1 MTKQKPKKVA
11 IYARVSTTDKDQNP
25 ETQLMPLKKFAELR
39 EWDVHDVYVDEA
51 SGRHEKKD
59 KRPEFNRMMS
69 DARKRKFDVLLV
81 FRYNRFARS
90 TQDLITALKD
100 FEALGIDFF
109 SYHEQIDTT
118 TSHGKFFFTVIAGFA
133 QLESDMISE
142 NVKDG
147 MARAKAE
154 GKRIS
159 RPPLPDADKQRIIE
173 TWKDIGGIRATSRQ
187 LEMPYPTVRKVVS
200 EYKRQTGAA

>member
-1 MTKQKPKKVA
+1 MSRRTKNRVA
-11 IYARVSTTDKDQNP
+11 IYARVSTRDKDQNP
-25 ETQLMPLKKFAELR
+25 ETQLRLLR
-39 EWDVHDVYVDEA
+39 RYIKDRDWQLYDIYLDQE
-51 SGRHEKKD
+51 SGRYGKRKKG
-59 KRPEFNRMMS
+59 S
-69 DARKRKFDVLLV
+69 DYERLMTDAFKRKFDTLLV

-90 TQDLITALKD
+90 AQDLIAALKD
-100 FEALGIDFF
+100 FETLGIDFF

-154 GKRIS
+154 GKRVS
-159 RPPLPDADKQRIIE
+159 RPPLPDADKQLIID
-173 TWKDIGGIRATSRQ
+173 TWKKLKGIRKTSRH
-187 LEMPYPTVRKVVS
+187 LEKPFSTVQKVIKA
-200 EYKRQTGAA
+200 YQAQQT

>member
-1 MTKQKPKKVA
+1 L
-11 IYARVSTTDKDQNP
+11 R
-25 ETQLMPLKKFAELR
+25 KFAELR
-39 EWDVHDVYVDEA
+39 EWEIHSEYVDEA
-51 SGRHEKKD
+51 SGRREKKNR
-59 KRPEFNRMMS
+59 RPEFNRMMS
-69 DARKRKFDVLLV
+69 DARKRNFDVLLV

-90 TQDLITALKD
+90 TQDLIEALKD
-100 FEALGIDFF
+100 FETLGIDFF

-154 GKRIS
+154 GKRVS
-159 RPPLPDADKQRIIE
+159 RPPLPDADKQLIID
-173 TWKDIGGIRATSRQ
+173 TWKKLKGIRKTSRH
-187 LEMPYPTVRKVVS
+187 LEKPFSTVQKVIKA
-200 EYKRQTGAA
+200 YQAQQT